1 MKYAGFDVSFFCWR
15 GFHST
20 GNMSYNGGGTG
31 AISAMLTA
39 IYYHCKYFGISS
51 PIFAFDSRKNY
62 RKKILPGYKDRP
74 PANEKEM
81 EDRKEIFKQ
90 IRDLRTFILP
100 TLGFKNIF
108 QQTGLEADDILARL
122 VRDNPGEFI
131 VLTGDED
138 LLQLVDDCTW
148 FSPIKKVLI
157 NETAFRKKYG
167 IAPRDW
173 RLVKQIAGCTSDK
186 VKGIHMVGE
195 KTVLK
200 YLNGTLNK
208 NNWIYP
214 VILEEKEAVMQKNA
228 ILVNLPFP
236 KTKSME
242 IQKDEFSREGF
253 EAICD
258 IFGLNRLAQKADEWQ
273 ELFK

>member
-15 GFHST
+15 GFHAT

-31 AISAMLTA
+31 AISSMLTA
-39 IYYHCKYFGISS
+39 IYYHCNYFGISS
-51 PIFAFDSRKNY
+51 PVFAFDSRKSY
-62 RKKILPGYKDRP
+62 RKKIQPGYKDRP
-74 PANEKEM
+74 PTTEKEA

-122 VRDNPGEFI
+122 VRDNPHQFI
-131 VLTGDED
+131 ILTGDED
-138 LLQLVDDCTW
+138 LLQLTDECTW
-148 FSPIKKVLI
+148 YSPQSKIMI
-157 NETAFRKKYG
+157 NEKAFRKKYG
-167 IAPRDW
+167 IVPRDW
-173 RLVKQIAGCTSDK
+173 RLVKQIAGCNSDK

-195 KTVLK
+195 KTVIK
-200 YLNGTLNK
+200 YLNGTLNEK
-208 NNWIYP
+208 NFIYP
-214 VILEEKEAVMQKNA
+214 IIRDEKEAVMQRNA

-242 IQKDEFSREGF
+242 IQQDEFSREGF
-253 EAICD
+253 EAVCEL
-258 IFGLNRLAQKADEWQ
+258 FGLNSLLKRADEW
-273 ELFK
+273 ERLFR